1 MAAVFIIVTL
11 LAAVDLVEVIPL
23 FAPVVASPWF
33 PFLHNVHD
41 LLALMVAL
49 YAAHKLSPA
58 VGLTAVALFLV
69 VHIPYALIVFHE
81 KLTELIRLAVLTIAA
96 LFGVIIITVRR
107 RLEAQLN
114 MLAADLETQRA
125 AEHRRVGELA
135 VLNRVATAG
144 VEENTIDGVIERAIQ
159 IIGDTYYPADYFGIG
174 LVDKAAGALSFWR
187 STLSMHEERMKIP
200 LGQGVAGQVVSTG
213 RPWRVPDVGSEP
225 AYRAVYPDTRSEL
238 CVPLKVEQSVIGIIN
253 VESTRLDAF
262 SKDDERL
269 LVTCAGQLATAIEK
283 ARLYDKAERRAG
295 HLLTLRQASRALTS
309 DLNLEDVMQ
318 KLTETARHLVN
329 TSYGALAVLGVDGQ
343 LAAFHT
349 AGMSE
354 AERQMIGEQPRGR
367 GLLGA
372 VLHGAVP
379 IRVSDLRRDPRS
391 IGYPEHHPAMKAFM
405 GVPIIARGKV
415 LGGLFLTDKVNE
427 QPFTREDEDL
437 VLGLAADAAIAIEN
451 ARLFGQ
457 VQKLSITDGL
467 TAVYNRRHFF
477 ELAERE
483 FERSRRYD
491 RLLSAIMVD
500 IDNFKNVNDEFGHA
514 AGDEVLRV
522 IAGRLLDSMR
532 EIDILGRYG
541 GEEFAVLLPENDS
554 ASAQNVAER
563 LRRRIEDAPI
573 SLEYSPLTVTISLGI
588 ATLDKGCES
597 LAALLDRADQAL
609 YTAKQEGRNRVC
621 VWQ

>member
-1 MAAVFIIVTL
+1 MTL
-11 LAAVDLVEVIPL
+11 LAAGDLLEVIPY
-23 FAPVVASPWF
+23 FAPIVANPLF
-33 PFLHNVHD
+33 PFFHDVHD

-58 VGLTAVALFLV
+58 VGLTAVAWFLV
-69 VHIPYALIVFHE
+69 VHIPYALVAFHKE
-81 KLTELIRLAVLTIAA
+81 LTELVRLAVLTIAA
-96 LFGVIIITVRR
+96 LFGTTIIAVRR

-114 MLAADLETQRA
+114 RLTVDLETQRA
-125 AEHRRVGELA
+125 AEQRRAGELA
-135 VLNRVATAG
+135 ILNRVATAG
-144 VEENTIDGVIERAIQ
+144 VEENSIDGLIERTIQ
-159 IIGDTYYPADYFGIG
+159 IIGETRYPADYFGIG
-174 LVDKAAGALSFWR
+174 LVDKAAGALRFWR
-187 STLSMHEERMKIP
+187 SILSMREERMTIP
-200 LGQGVAGQVVSTG
+200 LGQGVAGQVVATG

-225 AYRAVYPDTRSEL
+225 AYRAVYPETRSEL
-238 CVPLKVEQSVIGIIN
+238 CVPLKVEQRVIGIIN

-295 HLLTLRQASRALTS
+295 HLLTLRQASRALAS
-309 DLNLEDVMQ
+309 DLHLETMMQ
-318 KLTETARHLVN
+318 KLTETARYLVN
-329 TSYGALAVLGVDGQ
+329 TSYAALGVLGADGQ

-349 AGMSE
+349 TGMSE
-354 AERQMIGEQPRGR
+354 AEKQMIGEQPRGR

-379 IRVSDLRRDPRS
+379 IRVSDMRRDPRA
-391 IGYPEHHPAMKAFM
+391 IGFPPHHPPMKAFM
-405 GVPIIARGKV
+405 GVPVTARGKV
-415 LGGLFLTDKVNE
+415 LGGLFLTNKVDN
-427 QPFTREDEDL
+427 QPFTQEDEDL

-457 VQKLSITDGL
+457 VQQLSITDGL
-467 TAVYNRRHFF
+467 TGVYNRRHFF

-483 FERSRRYD
+483 FERAHRYE

-500 IDNFKNVNDEFGHA
+500 IDNFKSVNDKFGHA

-522 IAGRLLDSMR
+522 IARRLLDCMR
-532 EIDILGRYG
+532 EVDILGRYG
-541 GEEFAVLLPENDS
+541 GEEFAVLLPENDL

-563 LRRRIEDAPI
+563 LRRRIADAPI
-573 SLEYSPLTVTISLGI
+573 SLEHSPLTVTISLGV
-588 ATLDKGCES
+588 ATPDKGCDS
-597 LAALLDRADQAL
+597 LAALLERADQAL

-621 VWQ
+621 IWQ